1 MTSRPVTP
9 QPEAPPLP
17 TPPLPDRPLRICLSP
32 GGIGGG
38 GIGMVMLHLAEAL
51 LAEGHAVDLLYLDE
65 ATDRAA
71 PPGCSMV
78 RIGRR
83 ARGAL
88 PGAVG
93 YLRRARPDL
102 VISARDYINV
112 LMLAA
117 RGLARLGPGGAASGG
132 ASGGPRL
139 IWSFHTH
146 RASER
151 AHMARRRDRIAD
163 WMSRQVLAGRTRWQP
178 DALVAV
184 SNRVASD
191 LAADLGLPAAA
202 FEVIENPVWTPAR
215 LEARHAPCAHPWLAG
230 RAPMAHGHPP
240 AHGAPR
246 VDDPVLL
253 AVGRLAPQKDFAT
266 LIAALTRWPGPG
278 RPRLIILGKGPQ
290 RKALAAQIAAAGL
303 EARVDMPGHVADVL
317 PYMARADLFVMSSRW
332 EGFPLALVEALG
344 SGVPVVSTHCPGGPG
359 DILEGGR
366 LGGLVSPGDPE
377 ALARAMA
384 AALDAPGDPTVRMA
398 AAQRYSAARAA
409 ARYLALASGGDLQDI
424 PDNVKRADLAD
435 PAAAPPETPSEIGAG
450 AAPDPA
456 ASTLHGTGR

>member
-1 MTSRPVTP
+1 MTPRPKVP
-9 QPEAPPLP
+9 SLP
-17 TPPLPDRPLRICLSP
+17 ASARPDRPLRICLSP

-51 LAEGHAVDLLYLDE
+51 LAEGHAVDLLHLDE
-65 ATDRAA
+65 ATDRSP

-83 ARGAL
+83 ARAAL
-88 PGAVG
+88 PATVS

-112 LMLAA
+112 LMLTA
-117 RGLARLGPGGAASGG
+117 RGLAGLGQDA
-132 ASGGPRL
+132 PRL
-139 IWSFHTH
+139 VWSFHTH

-163 WMSRQVLAGRTRWQP
+163 WMSRQVLAGRTPGHP

-184 SNRVASD
+184 SSRVASG
-191 LAADLGLPAAA
+191 LAADLGRPVGD
-202 FEVIENPVWTPAR
+202 FTVIENPVWTPAR
-215 LEARHAPCAHPWLAG
+215 LAARQAPCAHPWLAG
-230 RAPMAHGHPP
+230 RAPL
-240 AHGAPR
+240 AHGAPC
-246 VDDPVLL
+246 VGDPVIL
-253 AVGRLAPQKDFAT
+253 AVGRLALQKDFAT
-266 LIAALTRWPGPG
+266 LIAALARWPGP
-278 RPRLIILGKGPQ
+278 RAPRLIILGKGPQ
-290 RKALAAQIAAAGL
+290 RTALAVQIAAAGL
-303 EARVDMPGHVADVL
+303 AGRVEMPGHVADVL

-366 LGGLVSPGDPE
+366 LGRLVPPGDPA

-384 AALDAPGDPTVRMA
+384 ETLAAPGDPGMRVA
-398 AAQRYSAARAA
+398 AAQRFSAARAA
-409 ARYLALASGGDLQDI
+409 ARYLALAGMSD
-424 PDNVKRADLAD
+424 RA
-435 PAAAPPETPSEIGAG
+435 PEEGRPEAG
-450 AAPDPA
+450 AELLRPRPG
-456 ASTLHGTGR
+456 SGR